1 MNLKTNLANPK
12 NYGGA
17 RALDS
22 IRYIVIHYTAN
33 DGDTDENNGKYFR
46 NNVTGTSAHFFVDD
60 DSVTQVVPGDRIA
73 WHCGAKTYKHA
84 YCRNAN
90 SIGVELCDDVKDGKI
105 YPSAQTIANAIE
117 LVEYLMHKYNIP
129 RVNVIRHYDVTG
141 KACPAYWCGSATK
154 DALWKSAFWNK
165 LGVLGGSLVANNTTT
180 AGGANKVTVTLTV
193 VKNGSKGNCVKAL
206 QILLNGMGYACGTAD
221 GICGSKTVAAVK
233 KFQQAKGL
241 TADGIVGAKTW
252 EALLA

>member
-22 IRYIVIHYTAN
+22 IRFIVIHYTAN

-46 NNVTGTSAHFFVDD
+46 NNVTGTSAHYFVDD
-60 DSVTQVVPGDRIA
+60 DSVTQVVPDDRIA
-73 WHCGAKTYKHA
+73 WHCGVKTYKHA

-117 LVEYLMHKYNIP
+117 LVEHLMRTYNVP

-193 VKNGSKGNCVKAL
+193 VKNGSKGNTVKAL
-206 QILLNGMGYACGTAD
+206 QLLLNGLGYACGTAD